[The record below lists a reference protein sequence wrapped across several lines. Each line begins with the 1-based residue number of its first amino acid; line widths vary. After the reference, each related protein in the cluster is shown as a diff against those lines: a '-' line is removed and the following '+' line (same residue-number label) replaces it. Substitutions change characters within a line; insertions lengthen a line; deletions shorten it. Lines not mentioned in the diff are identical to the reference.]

1 MKVLLIMPPA
11 PPGLTYPS
19 AVHPR
24 FFPPLGIGYI
34 AAIIEK
40 KGYKVRIADLY
51 LQKWE
56 TAFPVLKGEQYDII
70 GITSIFPSRT
80 GVHSLIKLAAALQP
94 KAKIVLGGPFAT
106 VMAERLA
113 ALPQVAAV
121 VVGEAEVTAPEL
133 FDAIRDG
140 RPLSGVK
147 GIVYSEGGQVIK
159 TGPRGFIEDLD
170 SLPFPAFHLYDLKS
184 YLRFQPGN
192 FNPVSQFLRDLV
204 SGRRWA
210 PVLTTRS
217 CDFKCQFCAVQIT
230 CGSKARSRSGRNV
243 ADEFERLH
251 RVYGYRDI
259 FLQDAA
265 FPVGSELSNSLCA
278 ELLKRGLRINWA
290 TNARADMVTRDSLRM
305 LKAAGC
311 SYLLYGMESGSPGIL
326 RNIHKQETLE
336 QIIEAIVLSREAG
349 INVGVHILV
358 GYPGENEE
366 TIAETIRVIK
376 KIRRHIHT
384 LYVRPL
390 MVFPGTALYRK
401 VIADGQ
407 LGEEDF
413 FRPSRRFFIP
423 YTKERSWETLSGWTQ
438 RIQSAVKPFDFLKRI
453 SMAAARLARLS
464 QRSRHNG

>member
-1 MKVLLIMPPA
+1 MKVLLMMPPA
-11 PPGLTYPS
+11 PPGLSYPA

-56 TAFPVLKGEQYDII
+56 TAFPVLKGEDYDII

-80 GVHSLIKLAAALQP
+80 GVHALIKLAAKMQP
-94 KAKIVLGGPFAT
+94 RAKIVLGGPFAT

-121 VVGEAEVTAPEL
+121 VVGEAEATAPEL

-147 GIVYSEGGQVIK
+147 GIVYSEGGQVFK
-159 TGPRGFIEDLD
+159 TEPRGFIEDLD

-184 YLRFQPGN
+184 YLKFQPGN
-192 FNPVSQFLRDLV
+192 FNVVHQLLRDLV

-230 CGSKARSRSGRNV
+230 CGSKARSRSGKNV
-243 ADEFERLH
+243 ADEFEHLNKK
-251 RVYGYRDI
+251 YGYRDV

-265 FPVGSELSNSLCA
+265 FPVGSELSRTLCESL
-278 ELLKRGLRINWA
+278 LSRGLRMNWA

-305 LKAAGC
+305 LKEAGC

-336 QIIEAIVLSREAG
+336 QILEAIVLSREAG

-358 GYPGENEE
+358 GYPGETEE
-366 TIAETIRVIK
+366 TIAETIRVLK
-376 KIRRHIHT
+376 TVRAHIHT

-390 MVFPGTALYRK
+390 MVFPGTELYRQ
-401 VIADGQ
+401 VIADGP
-407 LGEEDF
+407 LGEDDF
-413 FRPSRRFFIP
+413 YKPSRRFFVP
-423 YTKERSWETLSGWTQ
+423 YTGERSWETLNGWTR
-438 RIQSAVKPFDFLKRI
+438 RIQSAVKPFNFVKQALLSSGLPGRFL
-453 SMAAARLARLS
+453 
-464 QRSRHNG
+464 SRRP